1 MAAFVMVLA
10 FITGRHDLI
19 TDALVITA
27 ISVNYGNSSKP

>member
-19 TDALVITA
+19 TDAL
-27 ISVNYGNSSKP
+27 SVNYGNSSKP